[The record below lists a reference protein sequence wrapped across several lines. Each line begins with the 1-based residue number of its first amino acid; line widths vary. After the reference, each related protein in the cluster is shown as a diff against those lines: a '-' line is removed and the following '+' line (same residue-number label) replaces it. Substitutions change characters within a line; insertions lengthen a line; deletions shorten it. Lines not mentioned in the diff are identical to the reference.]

1 MTLYSTVVGCACVD
15 VVCVV
20 DGGDAGGGQRGCA
33 DATDDDGRG
42 RLKKGKTLESFVELK
57 EILFSTSFGVIL
69 CRDQHNIL
77 FLPPS
82 GTRDERRPEAR

>member
-20 DGGDAGGGQRGCA
+20 DDGDAGGGQRGCA

-42 RLKKGKTLESFVELK
+42 RLKKGKT
-57 EILFSTSFGVIL
+57 
-69 CRDQHNIL
+69 
-77 FLPPS
+77 
-82 GTRDERRPEAR
+82 